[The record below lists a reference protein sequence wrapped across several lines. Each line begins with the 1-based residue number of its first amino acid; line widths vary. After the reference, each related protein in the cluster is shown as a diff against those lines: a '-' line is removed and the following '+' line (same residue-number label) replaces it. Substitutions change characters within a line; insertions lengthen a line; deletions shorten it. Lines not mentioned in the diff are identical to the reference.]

1 MKQLLL
7 IPLAVVTVALLGG
20 PGLHT
25 FIPSVG
31 IAIAQGQDEE
41 EVLQMK
47 KHGMKR
53 NQGQVSNPGIEKKSM
68 KKEGVVV
75 EEKQKSKT
83 REGLVVEEKQKKS
96 KQKSKQKLKKKAPK

>member
-25 FIPSVG
+25 DIPSVG

-47 KHGMKR
+47 KGGMKR
-53 NQGQVSNPGIEKKSM
+53 SQGQVSNPGMEKKGI

-75 EEKQKSKT
+75 EEKQKSKK
-83 REGLVVEEKQKKS
+83 RMGIVVEEKQKKS
-96 KQKSKQKLKKKAPK
+96 KQKSRQKIKKKAPK